1 MNRSPFR
8 SNTYQFARPA
18 SQSPR
23 IAPRRRGTKSSHS
36 MFSDQRAQRRFPVGW
51 IFLILLSVVLFIAA
65 YSVIDN
71 NIVRIENVQVT
82 LPGMDKI
89 YEGFTILHIS
99 DLHGKR
105 FGSEQKQ
112 LATTLRNAR
121 YNAVCITG
129 DMTGPDGDPHA
140 FYELLDILDSSKPI
154 FFIAGDE
161 DPTAIIGEPHYTNDV
176 LAEFILGAQRKGVIY
191 LDAPQKIQYGGGTLW
206 IVPESQLSLDLDAA
220 EQRYR
225 NQLRQDQEGGNSH
238 LAGIKARERMLNY
251 QLDVLERVRAARAEM
266 TANDMHIA
274 LVHHPLRADFIRT
287 LQSWMLSTGSS
298 YARTLDLVLAGHYN
312 GGQARLP
319 FLGPIKVPE
328 NGGELPRS
336 GWFPG
341 DSRVHGLSQV
351 AGVAQYINAGLGV
364 SSAYTAP
371 FRMFNSPRVALIRLT
386 TSLTQQ

>member
-18 SQSPR
+18 PQSPR
-23 IAPRRRGTKSSHS
+23 IAPRRRGAKYNHS
-36 MFSDQRAQRRFPVGW
+36 MFSDQRAQHRFPVGW
-51 IFLILLSVVLFIAA
+51 VFIVLLIVIFFIAA

-71 NIVRIENVQVT
+71 NIVRIESVQVT
-82 LPGMDKI
+82 LPGMDKL

-105 FGSEQKQ
+105 FGTEQKQ
-112 LATTLRNAR
+112 LAMTLRNAR

-129 DMTGPDGDPHA
+129 DVTGPDGDPRA
-140 FYELLDILDSSKPI
+140 FYELLDILDAGKPI
-154 FFIAGDE
+154 YFIAGDE
-161 DPTAIIGEPHYTNDV
+161 DPTAVIGEPHYTNDV
-176 LAEFILGAQRKGVIY
+176 FADFILGAQRKGAIY
-191 LDAPQKIQYGGGTLW
+191 LDAPQKVTYNGGTLW

-225 NQLRQDQEGGNSH
+225 NQLRQDQEGGNAE

-251 QLDVLERVRAARAEM
+251 QLDVLERVRTARAEM
-266 TANDMHIA
+266 ASGDMHIA
-274 LVHHPLRADFIRT
+274 LVHHPLRAEFIRT

-319 FLGPIKVPE
+319 FFGPIKVPE
-328 NGGELPRS
+328 NGGELPRG

-341 DSRVHGLSQV
+341 DKRVHGLSQV
-351 AGVAQYINAGLGV
+351 AGVAQYINAGLGA
-364 SSAYTAP
+364 SGAYMIP

-386 TSLTQQ
+386 TSLTPQ